1 MTFDDSRLD
10 APLDPL
16 AEGVLRRLASTG
28 ARIRRDCADLDKVR
42 RTVGEWGSL
51 GEFSLSALK
60 RAWCGL
66 SLSRYVPSH

>member
-42 RTVGEWGSL
+42 RTVGECCLLYTSDAAD
-51 GEFSLSALK
+51 E
-60 RAWCGL
+60 
-66 SLSRYVPSH
+66 